1 MSHLEGFERKYLE
14 VLEISWTELQRKKEE
29 ERIRLELQRKKEEE
43 RIRLELQRKKEEE
56 RIRLELQKKKEEE
69 ERIRLELQRKKEEEK
84 RLKKLYDKVTP
95 QLIKHIKLWANKTIM
110 QPAYVKFL
118 SKCHGK

>member
-29 ERIRLELQRKKEEE
+29 E
-43 RIRLELQRKKEEE
+43 
-56 RIRLELQKKKEEE
+56 
-69 ERIRLELQRKKEEEK
+69 K
-84 RLKKLYDKVTP
+84 RLKKLYGKVTP

>member
-14 VLEISWTELQRKKEE
+14 VLEISWT
-29 ERIRLELQRKKEEE
+29 
-43 RIRLELQRKKEEE
+43 
-56 RIRLELQKKKEEE
+56 
-69 ERIRLELQRKKEEEK
+69 ELQRKKEEEK

>member
-29 ERIRLELQRKKEEE
+29 ERIRLELLRKKEEE
-43 RIRLELQRKKEEE
+43 RIRLELQRKK
-56 RIRLELQKKKEEE
+56 EE